1 MKTEVIKAD
10 NNIPDK
16 NVVKEAAKIIKKGG
30 LVAFPTE
37 TVYGLAADYLNGKAM
52 DKLFKVKNR
61 PKDKPFTIHI
71 SDYDVIGALSCEI
84 SIFEEHLIQKFWPG
98 PLTLILRS
106 ENGGTTG
113 FRMPKNRLALDFISA
128 CKTPIVAPSAN
139 ISGNRAPRT
148 ANEVLRDLDGKIDM
162 LLDGGKTEVGT
173 ESTVVD
179 VSAFPYKILREGAI
193 NKTQIA
199 DIGRKLQQI
208 HS

>member
-1 MKTEVIKAD
+1 MKTEIIKTD
-10 NNIPDK
+10 SNSPDK
-16 NVVKEAAKIIKKGG
+16 NVVAEAAKIIKKGG

-37 TVYGLAADYLNGKAM
+37 TVYGLAADYLNKNAV
-52 DKLFKVKNR
+52 DRLYAVKNR
-61 PKDKPFTIHI
+61 PKDKPFTVHI
-71 SDYDVIGALSCEI
+71 SDYEVIGALSCEV
-84 SIFEEHLIQKFWPG
+84 SIFEEHLIQEFWPG

-106 ENGGTTG
+106 ETGGTIG

-139 ISGNRAPRT
+139 ISGNSAPRT
-148 ANEVLRDLDGKIDM
+148 AEEVLRDLDGKIDM
-162 LLDGGKTEVGT
+162 LLDGGKTEIGA

-179 VSAFPYKILREGAI
+179 VSTFPYKILREGAI
-193 NKTQIA
+193 NKAQIA